1 VCSSD
6 LSAAML
12 LRHSL
17 TLNAEAEAIEKA
29 VADSISA
36 GVRTA
41 DIATGGAV
49 SSTAEAGE
57 AVVNRLLE

>member
-1 VCSSD
+1 M

-17 TLNAEAEAIEKA
+17 ALNEEAEAVEKA
-29 VADSISA
+29 VAESISA

-41 DIATGGAV
+41 DIATGGVVA
-49 SSTAEAGE
+49 STADAGE
-57 AVVNRLLE
+57 AVVNRLLG

>member
-1 VCSSD
+1 M

-17 TLNAEAEAIEKA
+17 SLNVEAEAIERA
-29 VADSISA
+29 VAESISA

-41 DIATGGAV
+41 DIASGGTV

-57 AVVNRLLE
+57 AVVNRLLG